1 MDQGNDD
8 RSESNNYN
16 NLVELLTLIDIIDKT
31 KRTQKGGPS
40 LERVPKIWTILSDTW
55 TLSGH

>member
-8 RSESNNYN
+8 RWESNNYN

-31 KRTQKGGPS
+31 KRTQKGGIS
-40 LERVPKIWTILSDTW
+40 LERVPKI
-55 TLSGH
+55 

>member
-8 RSESNNYN
+8 RWESNNYN

-40 LERVPKIWTILSDTW
+40 LERVPKI
-55 TLSGH
+55 